1 VSITTRPAFAFGT
14 ANLEPRL
21 FSMSPPERPRAYDVM
36 PDGRFLARV
45 PSQDGPV
52 GRYLLPMHVV
62 TNWFDELR
70 ARVRP
75 DR

>member
-1 VSITTRPAFAFGT
+1 MSITTRPAVAFGT
-14 ANLEPRL
+14 ATLEPRL

-45 PSQDGPV
+45 PPPDGPV
-52 GRYLLPMHVV
+52 GRYTPPMRIVA
-62 TNWFDELR
+62 NWFDELR

-75 DR
+75 EN